1 MNIMNHT
8 NKFLYTALLLSVLSI
23 WSVAQTNQTE
33 YERATQKVLA
43 EYIKTRG
50 ISAQSLTN
58 SQLLSFAGTIIATN
72 NGVTITQGPGASASP
87 EGPEPQGGWFTPR
100 YTAEGVIKIES
111 FFTSGDAKFTQI
123 RPFSFSMG
131 DNQFWKAKV
140 SMSFVNSEMEISMTS
155 VSFVTCDGT
164 NIYCVLSNGSANE
177 KDGKAPILSPGV
189 LPIER
194 DDVVGLLWTAFV
206 SGEHLVSMDDA
217 DAAKLPNLLY
227 TTSAE
232 DPAAWCQNFDYGL
245 HAFSKNT
252 LLSNGVYVLDKSRVY
267 PDIDDYPFLDE
278 PVSIIDKRFIT
289 ERIQDLMSIEQ
300 TNYIV
305 STYTAKKTGLFS
317 EYGVPILFDAKHFP
331 LEKTTNASPP
341 CIARASGIVT
351 NVIIN
356 PQVVP
361 LLPQITGVA
370 GIQDKRFKGKK
381 GNYYRNYIYYLVTN
395 EWELS
400 VDSPRLKEIAS
411 QAYAL
416 RVGEPASD
424 SFSKRKLV
432 LLAIL
437 ILPIPLLCI
446 WYYRGRREI

>member
-1 MNIMNHT
+1 MNIKDNAK
-8 NKFLYTALLLSVLSI
+8 KFLGIAMVLSVLSI
-23 WSVAQTNQTE
+23 WGVAQTNQTE
-33 YERATQKVLA
+33 YERVTHKILA

-58 SQLLSFAGTIIATN
+58 SQLPSSAGPIIATN
-72 NGVTITQGPGASASP
+72 NGVTITQGPGASIP

-140 SMSFVNSEMEISMTS
+140 SMSFVDSEMEISMTS
-155 VSFVTCDGT
+155 VTFVTCDGT

-177 KDGKAPILSPGV
+177 KDGKAPIISSGV
-189 LPIER
+189 LPTER
-194 DDVVGLLWTAFV
+194 DDVVGFLWTAFV
-206 SGEHLVSMDDA
+206 SGEHLVSMEDA

-227 TTSAE
+227 TTSTE

-245 HAFSKNT
+245 HVFSKNT
-252 LLSNGVYVLDKSRVY
+252 LLSNGVYVLDKSRVS

-278 PVSIIDKRFIT
+278 PVSILDKRFRT
-289 ERIQDLMSIEQ
+289 RRIQDLMGIEQ
-300 TNYIV
+300 TNYVV
-305 STYTAKKTGLFS
+305 STYTTKKTGLFS
-317 EYGVPILFDAKHFP
+317 EYGVPILFDAEHFP

-341 CIARASGIVT
+341 CIARVSGIVT

-361 LLPQITGVA
+361 LLPQITGVE

-381 GNYYRNYIYYLVTN
+381 GNYYQNYIYYLVTN

-411 QAYAL
+411 QAYAYKVFEPSKW
-416 RVGEPASD
+416 VGYGYYFSIILIIILFFLPFY
-424 SFSKRKLV
+424 FSKMKKK
-432 LLAIL
+432 
-437 ILPIPLLCI
+437 
-446 WYYRGRREI
+446 

>member
-8 NKFLYTALLLSVLSI
+8 KKLLYTALVLSVLSI
-23 WSVAQTNQTE
+23 WGSAQTNQTE
-33 YERATQKVLA
+33 YERVLQKELA

-58 SQLLSFAGTIIATN
+58 SQLPSSAGPIIATN
-72 NGVTITQGPGASASP
+72 NGVTITQGPGASIP

-100 YTAEGVIKIES
+100 YTAEGVIKSEV
-111 FFTSGDAKFTQI
+111 FLDSGDARFTQI

-140 SMSFVNSEMEISMTS
+140 SMSIGDEEISVTS

-164 NIYCVLSNGSANE
+164 NIYCVLSNGSVDE

-194 DDVVGLLWTAFV
+194 DGIVGLLWTAFV

-227 TTSAE
+227 GKSTD
-232 DPAAWCQNFDYGL
+232 DPAAWCQNFDYDL
-245 HAFSKNT
+245 HSFSRNT
-252 LLSNGVYVLDKSRVY
+252 LLSNVVYVLDKSRVY
-267 PDIDDYPFLDE
+267 PNIDDYPFLDE
-278 PVSIIDKRFIT
+278 PEGDFFKDFIT
-289 ERIQDLMSIEQ
+289 GRIQDLMGIEQ
-300 TNYIV
+300 TNYVV

-317 EYGVPILFDAKHFP
+317 EYGVPIIFDVEHFP
-331 LEKTTNASPP
+331 LEKTTNASPA
-341 CIARASGIVT
+341 CVGRMSGIVT

-356 PQVVP
+356 PQVVR

-370 GIQDKRFKGKK
+370 GVQDKRFKEKK
-381 GNYYRNYIYYLVTN
+381 GIFYRNYLFYRVTN
-395 EWELS
+395 EWVLS

-411 QAYAL
+411 QKYAL
-416 RVGEPASD
+416 RKGEPVSD

-437 ILPIPLLCI
+437 ILPIPFLCI
-446 WYYRGRREI
+446 WYYRRRRES

>member
-1 MNIMNHT
+1 MNHT
-8 NKFLYTALLLSVLSI
+8 NKLLYTALVLSVLSI
-23 WSVAQTNQTE
+23 WGIAQTNQTE
-33 YERATQKVLA
+33 NQKALQRELA

-58 SQLLSFAGTIIATN
+58 SQLPSSAGPIIATN
-72 NGVTITQGPGASASP
+72 NGVTITQGPGASIP

-100 YTAEGVIKIES
+100 YTAEGVIKRELFS
-111 FFTSGDAKFTQI
+111 SSGDAQFTLTN
-123 RPFSFSMG
+123 PFSFSMG

-140 SMSFVNSEMEISMTS
+140 SMSIGDEEISVTS

-164 NIYCVLSNGSANE
+164 NIYCVLSNGSVDE

-194 DDVVGLLWTAFV
+194 DEIVGLLWTAFV
-206 SGEHLVSMDDA
+206 SGEHLVSMEDA
-217 DAAKLPNLLY
+217 DAAKLPNLLPGKS
-227 TTSAE
+227 TG
-232 DPAAWCQNFDYGL
+232 DPAAWCLNFDYGL
-245 HAFSKNT
+245 HSFSRNT

-278 PVSIIDKRFIT
+278 PEGDFSKEFIT
-289 ERIQDLMSIEQ
+289 GRIQYLMGIEQ
-300 TNYIV
+300 TNHAV

-317 EYGVPILFDAKHFP
+317 GYGVPILFDAENFSLP
-331 LEKTTNASPP
+331 ETNNAPPP
-341 CIARASGIVT
+341 CVARMSGIVT

-370 GIQDKRFKGKK
+370 GVQDKRFKEKK
-381 GNYYRNYIYYLVTN
+381 GIFYRNYLFYRVTN

-416 RVGEPASD
+416 RVGEPVSD

-432 LLAIL
+432 FLAIL
-437 ILPIPLLCI
+437 ILPIPILCI
-446 WYYRGRREI
+446 WYYRGRRES